1 MTMTEKKRV
10 SSLSRGFGI
19 SVIATGEKQQSI
31 KSGLPRIQTN
41 VPGSNNTDDLDADF
55 SIVSQST
62 MSDIT
67 TDANDSSIN
76 NTKPNSNI
84 SLGTNNTSGNESINT
99 SAHNSNINENNTNS
113 NINNG
118 SDDNANSANT
128 TDTQIDVSISS
139 TTLRRKSFN
148 RLKKIKS
155 NNQLSDQINNQ
166 LNGKLPNKTNLQNQN
181 QNQNQTRNQIQNNGQ
196 PSNHYPM
203 SQRFKSTPSF
213 HSPPPSMVTSPIIN
227 SKSNTSSPYLNQS
240 RRSQHNLHSYPINNS
255 SNIRLSRRRSCQQLT
270 KKQKDKL
277 YDDDKDTFD
286 DNDIDVFMYN
296 VPIASSASLRL
307 FQNANA
313 LKSTEVL
320 RKAWN
325 ESESNIII
333 PPSPLPG
340 KLSDPTTVS
349 TFTTHHD
356 EIPLPTATNLTSS
369 SEPTTRNNSSI
380 PTTTRMTSSSSS
392 APTSATSNLPKTPI
406 TNSSHVFESP
416 SLVKNA
422 SFNALSPTAKQLSTF
437 YEYSSHNEAEEE
449 LKKRKEQPTPTTV
462 DPNLISVIDDLS
474 LASAEKLSKLSVT
487 RPSWIPPKNE
497 VELHKHEKEFKKM
510 IERTSKEAL
519 KNSKHQLK
527 IQQERTIGDARLK
540 HLSEKEF
547 LTSSNCSEIRKY
559 IIITDISPSIKFELF
574 RKMIIHKLGDEVLLT
589 PPFRKQ
595 DSSDNS
601 FVEKLEKLD
610 INSLVESVH
619 NKPNETEISNLE
631 IILQPIARPIPSNKV
646 DVNRL
651 PKIPA
656 LPIQTLLSRLA
667 KIALTLLRCNY
678 STPQVMDIIYWLHA
692 HILTVKFKEEFTKL
706 LTKHSISKQFKEFKD
721 DYSILTVP
729 TSLDLLLD
737 LDDIFICKCIELLIV
752 FWSLGNSRGPRIFI
766 AIVVCLIRDYHFG
779 WNNLQV
785 IFHSKAHVYVGNGEE
800 NEGKFFDRVIN
811 HYGLIK

>member
-1 MTMTEKKRV
+1 MAEKKRV

-19 SVIATGEKQQSI
+19 SVIATGEKQQTI

-41 VPGSNNTDDLDADF
+41 VPGSNNIDDLEADF

-62 MSDIT
+62 ISDIT
-67 TDANDSSIN
+67 TNTNDSNID
-76 NTKPNSNI
+76 NTNQNSNV
-84 SLGTNNTSGNESINT
+84 SLGTNTSGSVNGSVHNDNT
-99 SAHNSNINENNTNS
+99 V
-113 NINNG
+113 NG
-118 SDDNANSANT
+118 TKANGSVIDDSDDNVNSANT

-139 TTLRRKSFN
+139 TKLRRKSFN

-155 NNQLSDQINNQ
+155 NNQLNNQ
-166 LNGKLPNKTNLQNQN
+166 VNGKPLNKTNIH
-181 QNQNQTRNQIQNNGQ
+181 QNQTQNPNNY
-196 PSNHYPM
+196 PSNLPM

-240 RRSQHNLHSYPINNS
+240 RRSQHNLHSYSINNS

-286 DNDIDVFMYN
+286 DTDADVFMYN

-307 FQNANA
+307 FQNSNA

-340 KLSDPTTVS
+340 KLSDPATVS
-349 TFTTHHD
+349 NFTTHHD
-356 EIPLPTATNLTSS
+356 EIPLPTATGLTSS
-369 SEPTTRNNSSI
+369 SEPTTRNNSSM
-380 PTTTRMTSSSSS
+380 PTTTSSSSS
-392 APTSATSNLPKTPI
+392 APNSAPNSNTLPRTPV
-406 TNSSHVFESP
+406 TNTFHAFESP
-416 SLVKNA
+416 SLMKNP

-449 LKKRKEQPTPTTV
+449 LKKRKEQPTPTTL
-462 DPNLISVIDDLS
+462 DPNLVSVIDDLS

-487 RPSWIPPKNE
+487 RPSWIPPKSE
-497 VELHKHEKEFKKM
+497 TELHRHEKEFKKM

-540 HLSEKEF
+540 HLSGKEF
-547 LTSSNCSEIRKY
+547 LTSSNCSEVRKY
-559 IIITDISPSIKFELF
+559 IIITDISPSIKFKLF
-574 RKMIIHKLGDEVLLT
+574 SKMIIHKLGDQVLLI
-589 PPFRKQ
+589 PPFQKQ

-601 FVEKLEKLD
+601 FVEKLEKLN

-619 NKPNETEISNLE
+619 KKPNETEISSLE
-631 IILQPIARPIPSNKV
+631 TILQPIARPVPSNKV

-678 STPQVMDIIYWLHA
+678 STPQVRDIIYWLHA

-729 TSLDLLLD
+729 TSFDLLLD

-800 NEGKFFDRVIN
+800 NEEKFFDRVIN